1 MFTVLKLISL
11 FPVGLGIIMVYEVSK
26 HWRGIRMWLGP
37 WVSHPLV
44 QSFTLPNK
52 LWYSTLN
59 ASELGNYRARK
70 GGREM
75 EDREDITRVIS

>member
-1 MFTVLKLISL
+1 MKSVNIGMGS
-11 FPVGLGIIMVYEVSK
+11 ECAQ
-26 HWRGIRMWLGP
+26 WWLGP

-44 QSFTLPNK
+44 QSFTHPNK

-75 EDREDITRVIS
+75 EDREDITRVISEQPTSEKSIS